1 MKLLFLTTKNL
12 YINNEH
18 PFTKNVCKYL
28 SQYYTVEELVFCS
41 CIIDEQRDSYYEEE
55 KKIWGKDYHILY
67 TSSKGE
73 EKNLKILFQSISPSI
88 IHSNMV
94 EGTDI
99 IVAKNLGIPIILT
112 IHIGGIICPRGGVN
126 GFLMYNDH
134 ICNSLVGKNCLRC
147 ISKDLPFSAIS
158 YFFEKIIPDNIK
170 KYLSNKIKKN
180 YFYITAFLRANSV
193 IDNRLARINL
203 FKYATLIAANPLLV
217 NLLNKNGLY
226 NVKLIGHGVCS
237 REKIS
242 IPPIRKVV
250 KFYYLG
256 RIQYSKGLHN
266 VIKAFDKI
274 SNDSYELHII
284 GNAGNRLNDK
294 IYYSRVRRLA
304 WKKNIFFHGECPNEQ
319 IESLIRDY
327 HVMIFPTICLE
338 VYGIAISES
347 LSMGRPVLATK
358 CGGAEMQIKDG
369 YNGWL
374 VSPNDIFELQTKIK
388 EIINNPTEI
397 YRCAENCTNPVSIG
411 EYICSLDK
419 LYNETEI

>member
-147 ISKDLPFSAIS
+147 ISKDLPFPAIS

-180 YFYITAFLRANSV
+180 YFYITAFLRANSM
-193 IDNRLARINL
+193 IDNRLACINL

-347 LSMGRPVLATK
+347 LSMGRPVLAT
-358 CGGAEMQIKDG
+358 
-369 YNGWL
+369 
-374 VSPNDIFELQTKIK
+374 
-388 EIINNPTEI
+388 
-397 YRCAENCTNPVSIG
+397 
-411 EYICSLDK
+411 
-419 LYNETEI
+419 